1 VTWPA
6 LQAARAHNAAARVP
20 FVVDGMGVGSV
31 ARAHLPALA
40 AWPPWLRV
48 TDAAV
53 TWLSAADERDDQLAQ
68 INTALRDQGL
78 LQGWRDEC
86 FAIVH
91 PHSGA
96 LLMQTERA
104 AARFWGTLT
113 QGAHATG
120 FVRDAQ
126 GHVQRLWI
134 AQRATNKA
142 TDPGLFDNLIGG
154 GVPLG
159 QTPAQTLVRE
169 GWEEAGLMPTQ
180 MQAVQVGRVLRTCRD
195 VPEGLQWEDLH
206 SFDLELPAGLAP
218 QNQDGEVQGFQAF
231 SVADALA
238 LAAGPRMTVDAA
250 LVTLDFALRH
260 GLIDSTAAPALQ
272 SQLDTLTLST
282 LAS

>member
-1 VTWPA
+1 MIWSA
-6 LQAARAHNAAARVP
+6 LQAARAHDASARVP
-20 FVVDGMGVGSV
+20 FVVDGVEVGSV

-48 TDAAV
+48 TEAGVNWLTAAN
-53 TWLSAADERDDQLAQ
+53 ERDDQLAQ

-78 LQGWRDEC
+78 LRGWRDEC

-91 PHSGA
+91 PHTGV
-96 LLMQTERA
+96 LLMRTERA
-104 AARFWGTLT
+104 SARFWGTLT

-126 GHVQRLWI
+126 GRVQQLWI
-134 AQRATNKA
+134 AQRAANKS

-159 QTPAQTLVRE
+159 QSPVQTLVRE
-169 GWEEAGLMPTQ
+169 GWEEAGLKATQ
-180 MQAVQVGRVLRTCRD
+180 LQAAQGGRVLRTCRD

-206 SFDLELPAGLAP
+206 SFDLELPAGLTP

-260 GLIDSTAAPALQ
+260 GLIDRTAAPALQ
-272 SQLDTLTLST
+272 SQLDTLTLRT
-282 LAS
+282 PAS